1 MPLGYNHCVYL
12 NESYMTH
19 YISTGSKSQTI
30 PVVPI
35 LQSTFETWHNAQ
47 NEYLQAV
54 ASQLELGK
62 KVGNFVLDRHAN
74 GSLAKIYL
82 TVGDDLN
89 PYSFCHA
96 FKSLPQGN
104 YHVECDT
111 DEVTQAVILAWGFGS
126 YQFDRYLKAQKYA
139 VLVIDAT
146 THSDELAVINAT
158 CLVRDL
164 INTPADDM
172 GPTEMA
178 AFAEQFA
185 EDNQAT
191 FTEIIG
197 DALLTENFPSIHI
210 VGRASHK
217 QPRLIELNW
226 GNKNHR
232 KISLVGKG
240 VCFDTG
246 GNNMKPSSS
255 MRWMKKDMGGAAHV
269 LGLAQL
275 IIQHQLPLNLQVLIP
290 CVENAVAGNAYRQG
304 DVAQTRSGQT
314 IEIGHTDAEGRVI
327 LADALT
333 YACESSP
340 DLVIDFATLTG
351 AARTAMGPTV
361 TPIFSNRKEISDG
374 IFESGQFTHDECW
387 PLPLQ
392 QSYNKYIKSTIADL
406 TNSATL
412 PQGGCITA
420 ALFLEHFIQPE
431 ISWVHVD
438 TYGWNFGDRTGGT
451 EGGEA
456 LAMVAVFN
464 WLKGHCIAD

>member
-1 MPLGYNHCVYL
+1 
-12 NESYMTH
+12 MTH
-19 YISTGSKSQTI
+19 YISTESNNQSI

-35 LQSTFETWHNAQ
+35 LQGTYETWYNAQ

-54 ASQLELGK
+54 AKQHELGK
-62 KVGNFVLDRHAN
+62 NIGSFILDRKAD
-74 GSLAKIYL
+74 GSLAKVYL
-82 TVGDDLN
+82 TIGDDLN
-89 PYSFCHA
+89 PYEFCHA
-96 FKSLPQGN
+96 FKKLPIAH
-104 YHVECDT
+104 YHVECDAS
-111 DEVTQAVILAWGFGS
+111 EVTNAVILSWGFGS
-126 YQFDRYLKAQKYA
+126 YRFDRYLTERNAA
-139 VLVIDAT
+139 VLVIDAKI
-146 THSDELAVINAT
+146 HASELSTIKAT

-172 GPTEMA
+172 GPTEMS

-185 EDNQAT
+185 ENNQTT
-191 FTEIIG
+191 FTETIG
-197 DALLTENFPSIHI
+197 EALLTENFPSIHI

-217 QPRLIELNW
+217 APRLIELNW
-226 GNKNHR
+226 GEEKHP

-246 GNNMKPSSS
+246 GNNMKPASS

-275 IIQHQLPLNLQVLIP
+275 IIDHKLPVCLQVLIP

-304 DVAQTRSGQT
+304 DIAKTRSGQT

-333 YACESSP
+333 YACESGP
-340 DLVIDFATLTG
+340 DLVIDYATLTG
-351 AARTAMGPTV
+351 AARVAMGPTV
-361 TPIFSNRKEISDG
+361 TPVFSNRKEVNNG
-374 IFESGQFTHDECW
+374 IFENGEISHDQTW

-392 QSYNKYIKSTIADL
+392 QSYNKYIKSTVADL
-406 TNSATL
+406 NNSATL
-412 PQGGCITA
+412 PQAGCITA
-420 ALFLEHFIQPE
+420 ALFLEHFIDPE
-431 ISWVHVD
+431 ISWVHID

-456 LAMVAVFN
+456 LGMMAVFN
-464 WLKGHCIAD
+464 WLKGQYPTDTKNQG

>member
-1 MPLGYNHCVYL
+1 
-12 NESYMTH
+12 MTH
-19 YISTGSKSQTI
+19 YISTDPSDQGI

-35 LQSTFETWHNAQ
+35 VQGTYETWHAAQ
-47 NEYLQAV
+47 NEYLQTV
-54 ASQLELGK
+54 SSQLELGR
-62 KVGNFVLDRHAN
+62 KVGNFILDRKAD
-74 GSLAKIYL
+74 GSLSKVYL
-82 TVGDDLN
+82 TVSDDLN
-89 PYSFCHA
+89 PYDFCHV
-96 FKSLPQGN
+96 FKDLPVAD
-104 YHVECDT
+104 YHIECDT
-111 DEVTQAVILAWGFGS
+111 DEVTNAVILAWGFGS
-126 YQFDRYLKAQKYA
+126 YRFDRYLPAKETA
-139 VLVIDAT
+139 VLVVDNQA
-146 THSDELAVINAT
+146 HASELAVIEAT

-172 GPTEMA
+172 GPTEMS

-185 EDNQAT
+185 ENNQTT

-217 QPRLIELNW
+217 APRLIELNW
-226 GNKNHR
+226 GDENHP

-246 GNNMKPSSS
+246 GNNMKPSTS

-275 IIQHQLPLNLQVLIP
+275 IIGHKMPVCLQVLIP

-333 YACESSP
+333 YACESKP
-340 DLVIDFATLTG
+340 ELVIDYATLTG
-351 AARTAMGPTV
+351 AARVAMGPTV

-374 IFESGQFTHDECW
+374 IFESGQLTHDDTW

-392 QSYNKYIKSTIADL
+392 QSYNKYIKSSIADL
-406 TNSATL
+406 SNTGSI
-412 PQGGCITA
+412 PQAGCITA
-420 ALFLEHFIQPE
+420 ALFLQHFVKPE
-431 ISWVHVD
+431 ISWVHID

-456 LAMVAVFN
+456 LAMIAVFN
-464 WLKGHCIAD
+464 WLKDQYPAH

>member
-1 MPLGYNHCVYL
+1 
-12 NESYMTH
+12 MTH
-19 YISTGSKSQTI
+19 YISTEPNQQSI

-35 LQSTFETWHNAQ
+35 LQSTYETWHAAQ
-47 NEYLQAV
+47 NEFLQAV
-54 ASQLELGK
+54 ASQQDLGK
-62 KVGNFVLDRHAN
+62 KVGNFVLDRKISGA
-74 GSLAKIYL
+74 LAKVYL
-82 TVGDDLN
+82 LVGDDLN
-89 PYSFCHA
+89 PYEFCHA
-96 FKSLPQGN
+96 FKELPVAD
-104 YHVECDT
+104 YHVKSDT
-111 DEVTQAVILAWGFGS
+111 DEVTSAVVLAWGFGS
-126 YQFDRYLKAQKYA
+126 YRFDRYLKAEKAA
-139 VLVIDAT
+139 VLVVDPQNHA
-146 THSDELAVINAT
+146 SELAIIKAT

-172 GPTEMA
+172 GPTEMS
-178 AFAEQFA
+178 AFVEQFA
-185 EDNQAT
+185 EENQAT
-191 FTEIIG
+191 FTEIVG
-197 DALLTENFPSIHI
+197 EALLTENFPSIHI

-217 QPRLIELNW
+217 APRLIELNW
-226 GNKNHR
+226 GDEKHP

-246 GNNMKPSSS
+246 GNNMKPSTS

-275 IIQHQLPLNLQVLIP
+275 IINHQLPVCLQLLIP
-290 CVENAVAGNAYRQG
+290 CVENAVAGNAFRQG

-340 DLVIDFATLTG
+340 ELVIDYATLTG
-351 AARTAMGPTV
+351 AARVAMGPTV
-361 TPIFSNRKEISDG
+361 TPIFSNRKTVSDG
-374 IFESGQFTHDECW
+374 IFESGQFTHDSTW

-392 QSYNKYIKSTIADL
+392 QSYNKYIKSSIADL
-406 TNSATL
+406 NNSASL

-420 ALFLEHFIQPE
+420 ALFLEHFVKPDIP
-431 ISWVHVD
+431 WVHID

-464 WLKGHCIAD
+464 WLKGQYIAD